1 MNHDDCAF
9 VVTVLQV
16 PVVILEATKNVE
28 AEEDND
34 AKELERWVKRTIK
47 SDDKLRIIM
56 METDWDYVFEYIEKN
71 GNRGNGNHTNRGFLQ
86 RLERR
91 DVESCRSTPYTLAVR
106 STYVIKSLYYRRR

>member
-34 AKELERWVKRTIK
+34 AKELERWVNRTIK

-56 METDWDYVFEYIEKN
+56 METGTGIVYLCIY
-71 GNRGNGNHTNRGFLQ
+71 
-86 RLERR
+86 
-91 DVESCRSTPYTLAVR
+91 
-106 STYVIKSLYYRRR
+106 

>member
-56 METDWDYVFEYIEKN
+56 METDWDYVFVYILKKMVTEAMAITQI
-71 GNRGNGNHTNRGFLQ
+71 GGFCKGW
-86 RLERR
+86 R
-91 DVESCRSTPYTLAVR
+91 DVMSNLVGVLRIP
-106 STYVIKSLYYRRR
+106 